1 MLKKA
6 RYILKC
12 ASKLTSNIPIDLYNN
27 MMAFLNE
34 YPPYDEFY
42 QETFLYYA
50 EKYNLPLIYIGMREK
65 SLYI

>member
-1 MLKKA
+1 
-6 RYILKC
+6 
-12 ASKLTSNIPIDLYNN
+12 

-50 EKYNLPLIYIGMREK
+50 EKYNFHLIYFGIREK

>member
-1 MLKKA
+1 
-6 RYILKC
+6 
-12 ASKLTSNIPIDLYNN
+12 

-50 EKYNLPLIYIGMREK
+50 EKYNFPLIYFGMREK